1 MSRLRKFY
9 FRHAPL
15 PRLKPGF
22 LIIGAQKC
30 GTTSLAK
37 WLGQHPSILPP
48 RTKELR
54 YFSTDQEH
62 AKGPEWYFSNFPPR
76 PLNPFRKAMSF
87 EATPYLFQ
95 PSAPEWIAATLGPVP
110 KIILLRDPV
119 ERAISHYKHSIRK
132 GRETRGLGEAIFAE
146 LDALQGNGPADSAG
160 TIYVAKGLYIRQI
173 DAWLKHHPP
182 SSFLILRSEEMF
194 QDPLATIRKC
204 LDFIGLPHTRTDR
217 IQTDARNVNPRK
229 AEVPQEVRDRLAAFY
244 QEPNRELASR
254 YGISW

>member
-9 FRHAPL
+9 FQHAPL

-54 YFSTDQEH
+54 YFSTDEEH

-95 PSAPEWIAATLGPVP
+95 PSAPERVAATLGPVP
-110 KIILLRDPV
+110 KIVLLRDPV
-119 ERAISHYKHSIRK
+119 ERAISHYRHSVRK
-132 GRETRGLGEAIFAE
+132 GREARGVGEAIIAE
-146 LDALQGNGPADSAG
+146 LDALQAGESAG
-160 TIYVAKGLYIRQI
+160 TIYVAKGLYLRQI

-182 SSFLILRSEEMF
+182 ASFLVLKSEEMF
-194 QDPLATIRKC
+194 QDPLSSIRKC
-204 LDFIGLPHTRTDR
+204 LDFIGLPHSGLDRIRTD
-217 IQTDARNVNPRK
+217 AENVNPRK
-229 AEVPQEVRDRLAAFY
+229 AEVPPEVRGRMEDFY